1 MTRFYLISI
10 FILGSFGIFSQE
22 DRSNESK
29 IGVLTGTFVD
39 SANQKPI
46 EFVQVRLL
54 KTTDS
59 TFVTGIYSDTNG
71 GFYLDKIPLDQY
83 IAKISFLGYKT
94 IYSNLS
100 FSQANFKINLG
111 KITLVSDLAINLE
124 AVDIVGKLDVLKAGI
139 DKKIFNVSED
149 ISTRGGTASEVLEK
163 VPSVGVD
170 QDGNIS
176 LRGDGNV
183 TILID
188 GRPSSFSGGNGKSL
202 LDAIPASSIERIEVV
217 TNPSAKYS
225 PDGTSGII
233 NIVLKKNKLRGSNGL
248 FSASGATGNL
258 FNGSASYSYR
268 NSKLNIYI
276 NYTNRYSEG
285 YRNNNGTL
293 NRIFPNDSTTELDQ
307 DRTGFD
313 LNAGHT
319 IRLGS
324 DFYLT
329 SNQTLGISFTG
340 NSGVRNRSGDLMN
353 YLYDGNSDLVNQWR
367 RTSYDPSA
375 QLNMDIN
382 LNYKIDF
389 KENGGTLTGDLTQS
403 IGSDEIS
410 GEYDESYYNLDG
422 TVSSQNHLLQKLA
435 NSEKNNINTA
445 QLDYVRTYEK
455 ISARFETGVK
465 SIVRNLG
472 VSTRSSTYNY
482 SSTQFESDTLA
493 NFEYQY
499 NEQIYGAYGIFGQQI
514 GKFKYQGGLRLEQAF
529 QVPYL
534 VSTGEKFTNNY
545 FNPYPSAHIKYN
557 HKKNT
562 EWSLSYSRRIN
573 RASSSD
579 MNPFTSYSDPF
590 NLRKGNP
597 DLKPELINSFDLGY
611 SIEKQKL
618 TLTTSMYYRQTSDV
632 IQRAKVFYDNNTSA
646 VTYINIDQSQSVG
659 LEVIAIYKP
668 FKWWKNTI
676 SFNGSGIK
684 YTDNTE
690 GFDYN
695 NSGFTWGCKYIGV
708 VDFWKKTM
716 TVQLNVNYIAPN
728 ITAQGTA
735 QRRGAIDVSTE
746 KSLKGG
752 KWSIGMKVTDIFNR
766 QGFSFRVEQP
776 SIVQTSE
783 FKWLTRRYYLTIT
796 YKFGKLEMSNKKP
809 VTEAPSGDF

>member
-1 MTRFYLISI
+1 MTRFYLIYI
-10 FILGSFGIFSQE
+10 FILCSFGIFSQE
-22 DRSNESK
+22 NRSNESK
-29 IGVLTGTFVD
+29 IGILTGSFID
-39 SANQKPI
+39 SISQKPI

-59 TFVTGIYSDTNG
+59 SFVTGIYSDTNG

-83 IAKISFLGYKT
+83 IAKISFLGFKT
-94 IYSNLS
+94 IYTNLS
-100 FSQANFKINLG
+100 FSQNNFKINLG
-111 KITLVSDLAINLE
+111 KIALVSDLSTNLE
-124 AVDIVGKLDVLKAGI
+124 TVDIVGKLDVLKTGI
-139 DKKIFNVSED
+139 DKKIFNVAED
-149 ISTRGGTASEVLEK
+149 ISTRGGTASDVLEK

-268 NSKLNIYI
+268 NSKINAYV

-285 YRNNNGTL
+285 YRNNYGTL
-293 NRIFPNDSTTELDQ
+293 NRIFPNDSTTQLDQ
-307 DRTGFD
+307 DREGFD

-319 IRLGS
+319 IRFGS
-324 DFYLT
+324 DFYLA
-329 SNQTLGISFTG
+329 SNQVLGVSFTG

-353 YLYDGNSDLVNQWR
+353 YLYDGNADLANQWR

-389 KENGGTLTGDLTQS
+389 KENKGTLTGDLTQS
-403 IGSDEIS
+403 IGSDEIY

-422 TVSSQNHLLQKLA
+422 TLSSQNHLLQKLA

-445 QLDYVRTYEK
+445 QLDYIRTYEK

-472 VSTRSSTYNY
+472 VSTNSSMYDY
-482 SSTQFESDTLA
+482 SSAQYIADTLA
-493 NFEYQY
+493 NFEYNY
-499 NEQIYGAYGIFGQQI
+499 NEQVYSAYGIFGQQK
-514 GKFKYQGGLRLEQAF
+514 GKFKYQGGVRIEQAF

-534 VSTGEKFTNNY
+534 MSTGEKFTNNY
-545 FNPYPSAHIKYN
+545 FQAYPSGHFKYN

-573 RASSSD
+573 RASSENL
-579 MNPFTSYSDPF
+579 NPFTSYADPF

-597 DLKPELINSFDLGY
+597 ALKPEYINSFDIGY
-611 SIEKQKL
+611 FVEVQKL

-632 IQRAKVFYDNNTSA
+632 IQRAKVFYYDNTSA
-646 VTYINIDQSQSVG
+646 VTFINIDKSQSLGV
-659 LEVIAIYKP
+659 EVVAIYKP

-676 SFNGSGIK
+676 SFNGSAIK
-684 YTDNTE
+684 YTDNTAN
-690 GFDYN
+690 FDYN

-716 TVQLNVNYIAPN
+716 TAQLNVNYIAPN
-728 ITAQGTA
+728 ITAQGIA
-735 QRRGAIDVSTE
+735 QRRGSVDISTE

-752 KWSIGMKVTDIFNR
+752 KWGVGMKVTDIFNR

-783 FKWLTRRYYLTIT
+783 FKWLTRRFYLTIT
-796 YKFGKLEMSNKKP
+796 YKFGKLEISNKKP
-809 VTEAPSGDF
+809 VNEGSSGDF